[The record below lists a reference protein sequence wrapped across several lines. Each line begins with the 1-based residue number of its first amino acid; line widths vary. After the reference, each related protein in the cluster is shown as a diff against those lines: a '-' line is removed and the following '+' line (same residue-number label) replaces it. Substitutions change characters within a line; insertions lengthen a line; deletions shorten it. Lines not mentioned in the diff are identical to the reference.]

1 MQDKGAKKIKALIGP
16 AIQQKSY
23 EVDAEYYQGF
33 ISDDESSKQF
43 FIASNNQNHYMFDLP
58 AFVKAKLEQENI
70 DIVVHIHDDTYEL
83 EKQYPSFRRCT
94 HRNEQ
99 YNQNIL
105 STIIIR

>member
-1 MQDKGAKKIKALIGP
+1 
-16 AIQQKSY
+16 
-23 EVDAEYYQGF
+23 
-33 ISDDESSKQF
+33 
-43 FIASNNQNHYMFDLP
+43 MFDLP

-70 DIVVHIHDDTYEL
+70 DVTIHIEDDTYAL
-83 EKQYPSFRRCT
+83 ENQYPSFRRCT